1 MEHTLMQFIRFSMML
16 LQSNLSKMTIQ
27 QQTGKAVMVN
37 SMLLQIQFID
47 LELMQKLQKLIK
59 MLL

>member
-27 QQTGKAVMVN
+27 QQTGKPVMVN
-37 SMLLQIQFID
+37 SMLLQVLIIV
-47 LELMQKLQKLIK
+47 LELMQRLQKLI
-59 MLL
+59 

>member
-1 MEHTLMQFIRFSMML
+1 MEHTLMQFTRFSMIL

-37 SMLLQIQFID
+37 SMLLQVLIIV
-47 LELMQKLQKLIK
+47 LELMQRLQKLI
-59 MLL
+59 

>member
-37 SMLLQIQFID
+37 SMLLQVLIIV
-47 LELMQKLQKLIK
+47 LELMQRLQKLI
-59 MLL
+59 